1 MCRKFAIK
9 GFKANLFGE
18 KQKVSLYI
26 ILYFFFFTHLSC
38 FQGIL
43 WITEQRVRYSYSIR
57 YMRYRVKMQ
66 KAI

>member
-26 ILYFFFFTHLSC
+26 ILYFFFLHISLVSKGYYGLLSKEYD
-38 FQGIL
+38 IH
-43 WITEQRVRYSYSIR
+43 TVSDT
-57 YMRYRVKMQ
+57 
-66 KAI
+66 